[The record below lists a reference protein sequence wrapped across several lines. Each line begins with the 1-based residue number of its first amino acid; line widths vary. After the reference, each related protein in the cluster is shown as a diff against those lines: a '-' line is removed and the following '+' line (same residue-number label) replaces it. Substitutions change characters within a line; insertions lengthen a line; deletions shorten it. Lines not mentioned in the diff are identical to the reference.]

1 MISNIEV
8 WRYGNNLPHPVGG
21 KVQTWQHRD
30 GLLLRLVT
38 DRGEI
43 GQGEASPLPGSS
55 SETID
60 EVQFFLSAIS
70 TSWASDLL
78 ALGEVGS
85 LLRAIASSA
94 VATLP
99 SARFA
104 VETAL
109 LDLLGQRTQRALWQ
123 LFDVTPPSRVALSQV
138 LPADD
143 LQRALSVA
151 EQAWSRGVYTFKV
164 KIGTLGRWDDDLA
177 LLESLRKR
185 FGPQLQLRL
194 DANQE
199 IERDQL
205 ETKLQQLAAFAPE
218 YLEEPCPFPSLVGCG
233 DLPVTLALDDTLA
246 VPGIYNQ
253 VISFMEQHPGTSLVL
268 KPMKLGGFAA
278 CLDWADLA
286 QKHRGSVS
294 MSHLFDGPVALA
306 ACAQL
311 AICMPGDQRAA
322 GLTPHLGLQAWPP
335 CAMPMIGASAIAPSD
350 TSGLGIGQ
358 LVPPAS

>member
-8 WRYGNNLPHPVGG
+8 WRYGNALSHPVGG
-21 KVQTWQHRD
+21 KVQTWQHRE
-30 GLLLRLVT
+30 GLLLRLIT

-55 SETID
+55 LETID

-85 LLRAIASSA
+85 LLRAIAGSA

-109 LDLLGQRTQRALWQ
+109 LDLLGQRTQKALWQ

-143 LQRALSVA
+143 NQRALTVA
-151 EQAWSRGVYTFKV
+151 EQAWARGVYTFKV
-164 KIGTLGRWDDDLA
+164 KIGSLGRWDEDLA
-177 LLESLRKR
+177 LLETLRSR
-185 FGPQLQLRL
+185 FGAQLQLRL

-199 IERDQL
+199 IEREHL
-205 ETKLQQLAAFAPE
+205 ETKLRQLVAFSPE
-218 YLEEPCPFPSLVGCG
+218 YLEEPCPFPSLAGCG
-233 DLPVTLALDDTLA
+233 ELPVTLALDDTLA
-246 VPGIYNQ
+246 LPGIYNQ

-278 CLDWADLA
+278 CLDWAHLA
-286 QKHRGSVS
+286 HQHRGSVS

-311 AICMPGDQRAA
+311 AICLPGDQRAA
-322 GLTPHLGLQAWPP
+322 GLTPHIGLQAWPP
-335 CAMPMIGASAIAPSD
+335 SALPLIGASAIMPSQS
-350 TSGLGIGQ
+350 TGLGMGQ
-358 LVPPAS
+358 LVPPTS

>member
-8 WRYGNNLPHPVGG
+8 WRYGNELSHPVGG

-30 GLLLRLVT
+30 GLLLRLTT

-55 SETID
+55 LETID
-60 EVQFFLSAIS
+60 EVQFFLTAFS
-70 TSWASDLL
+70 TSWVSDLL
-78 ALGEVGS
+78 ALGEIGA
-85 LLRAIASSA
+85 LLRAIAGSA
-94 VATLP
+94 VAALP

-104 VETAL
+104 LETAL
-109 LDLLGQRTQRALWQ
+109 LDLLGQRTQKPLWQ

-143 LQRALSVA
+143 NQRALSVA
-151 EQAWSRGVYTFKV
+151 EQAWGRGVYTFKV
-164 KIGTLGRWDDDLA
+164 KIGSLGRWDDDLA
-177 LLESLRKR
+177 LLEMLRKH

-205 ETKLQQLAAFAPE
+205 EVKLQQLAVFSPE
-218 YLEEPCPFPSLVGCG
+218 YLEEPCPFASLAGCG
-233 DLPVTLALDDTLA
+233 PLPVTLALDDTLA
-246 VPGIYNQ
+246 LPGIYNQ
-253 VISFMEQHPGTSLVL
+253 VIAFMEQHPGTSLVL

-278 CLDWADLA
+278 CLDWAHLA
-286 QKHRGSVS
+286 QQHRGSVS
-294 MSHLFDGPVALA
+294 MSHLFDGPIALG

-311 AICMPGDQRAA
+311 AICLPGDQRAA
-322 GLTPHLGLQAWPP
+322 GLTPHVGLQAWPP
-335 CAMPMIGASAIAPSD
+335 CALPMIGGAAIAPSHGA
-350 TSGLGIGQ
+350 GLGIAQ
-358 LVPPAS
+358 LVPPTS